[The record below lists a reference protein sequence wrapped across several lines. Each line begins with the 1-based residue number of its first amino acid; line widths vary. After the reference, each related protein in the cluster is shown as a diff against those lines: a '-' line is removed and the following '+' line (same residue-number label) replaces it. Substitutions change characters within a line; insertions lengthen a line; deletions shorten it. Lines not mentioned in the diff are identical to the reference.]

1 MIIILSL
8 THCIE
13 IDHYRIVII
22 ILLIILLL
30 YYTITIT
37 IILIM
42 VYSISI
48 FRYTI
53 YYNIYSMKKNDS
65 TNKKQIEN

>member
-1 MIIILSL
+1 
-8 THCIE
+8 
-13 IDHYRIVII
+13 
-22 ILLIILLL
+22 
-30 YYTITIT
+30 
-37 IILIM
+37 M